1 MFAAGI
7 KGALQAVDKAGNRR
21 NKKMKNHG
29 QIFTEYTSLARACS
43 PCRIANK
50 NIRTDRHGLQSRAS
64 SIIIN

>member
-7 KGALQAVDKAGNRR
+7 KGALQAIDKAGSGRD
-21 NKKMKNHG
+21 KKMKNHG

-50 NIRTDRHGLQSRAS
+50 KIRTDRHGLQARAG